1 MSGAADQ
8 LHACFEG
15 VFPASIATADADGM
29 PNLAHLSQVHRVDG
43 EHVALCWQFL
53 NKTRRNL
60 LANGIARLGVTD
72 PRTACQYRLT
82 IEYLRTDSSGPVFD
96 AIRARQAALASQ
108 VGMDGMFELRGADI
122 CRVHAVEQVP
132 GARLAP
138 AAPHRQ
144 LLSAMRAASDRIR
157 HAKDAATALSDT
169 LDCLNAEFDIS
180 HCMALLYDPQAQCL
194 TTIASRGYAPGGVA
208 ATVNLGEGVIG
219 VAARERMAI
228 RIGHVTSAH
237 GYHLAMRASTEQCG
251 FGEALA
257 APLASPGLAEPR
269 SQLAVP
275 MLAGPLLIGVL
286 YLESP
291 FDLRFGHEDE
301 DAMMALATH
310 LGSALQMMQAGPGGA
325 GEGVA
330 GGLAPGG
337 ADVLLVRHFAENDSI
352 FLGDDYL
359 IKGVAGSIFAA
370 LVADYIANERT
381 EFTNRAL
388 RLDTRI
394 RLPDL
399 SDNLEGRLLL
409 LARRLAERGAGILI
423 EKTGRGRFR
432 LCSERPLKLVAEK

>member
-1 MSGAADQ
+1 MSGPADELQ
-8 LHACFEG
+8 ACFEG

-43 EHVALCWQFL
+43 EHLALCWQFL

-60 LANGIARLGVTD
+60 LANGVARLGVTD
-72 PRTACQYRLT
+72 PRSASQYRLA
-82 IEYLRTDSSGPVFD
+82 IEYLRTDTSGPVFE

-108 VGMDGMFELRGADI
+108 AGMDGMFELRGADI
-122 CRVHAVEQVP
+122 CRVHAVELVP

-144 LLSAMRAASDRIR
+144 LLSAMRVASERIR

-169 LDCLNAEFDIS
+169 LDCLTAEFDIR
-180 HCMALLYDPQAQCL
+180 HCIALLYDAPGQRLA
-194 TTIASRGYAPGGVA
+194 TIASRGYDAGAVA
-208 ATVNLGEGVIG
+208 AAVGLGEGVIG

-228 RIGHVTSAH
+228 RVGHVISAH
-237 GYHLAMRASTEQCG
+237 GYQLAMRAATEQCG

-257 APLASPGLAEPR
+257 APLGSPGLAEPR

-275 MLAGPLLIGVL
+275 MLAGPLLVGVL

-301 DAMMALATH
+301 DAIMALATH
-310 LGSALQMMQAGPGGA
+310 LGSALQMMQAGPGSEGSAGA
-325 GEGVA
+325 
-330 GGLAPGG
+330 GLAPGG
-337 ADVLLVRHFAENDSI
+337 ADPLQVRHFAENDSI

-370 LVADYIANERT
+370 LVSDYIANERT

-409 LARRLAERGAGILI
+409 LSRRLEERGAGIRI